1 MDSILLLVGL
11 VMASNSS
18 TDHGGGERPLRTA
31 NEKGP
36 FGVAKSEEAALA
48 GRPPGLQIPHSP

>member
-1 MDSILLLVGL
+1 MEVGI
-11 VMASNSS
+11 VMLIAFARGHPTLS
-18 TDHGGGERPLRTA
+18 TSENGGVIKKC
-31 NEKGP
+31 EKGP